1 MNTTLPQVSH
11 EETWDKCYPIL
22 ERLYREGSDAN
33 VAQSTVI
40 DGMRIGEWVYWQRLN
55 YKAGKLSPYRIDR
68 LEEIGFRWSMS
79 DAKWEEGFA
88 VLERFHR
95 EGQDVNVEQSVV
107 IDGMRIGG
115 WIEKQRAAY
124 KIGKLSAE
132 RIARLETIG
141 FKWVILALPTEWEN
155 RFAILEHLHSE
166 ERNVNVAPHVVIDGK
181 KIGAWV
187 IHQRMAHKAGQLS
200 AVRIARLEAI
210 GFKWKAFNSQWNNY
224 FTILARLH
232 REGQDVNVGQ
242 SVVVDGLRIGLWVY
256 RQREAYMSGRLSAKL
271 FAKLDA
277 IGFTWP
283 MKSKSF

>member
-1 MNTTLPQVSH
+1 
-11 EETWDKCYPIL
+11 
-22 ERLYREGSDAN
+22 
-33 VAQSTVI
+33 
-40 DGMRIGEWVYWQRLN
+40 
-55 YKAGKLSPYRIDR
+55 
-68 LEEIGFRWSMS
+68 
-79 DAKWEEGFA
+79 
-88 VLERFHR
+88 ERFHR

-124 KIGKLSAE
+124 KIGQLSAE

-141 FKWVILALPTEWEN
+141 FKW
-155 RFAILEHLHSE
+155 
-166 ERNVNVAPHVVIDGK
+166 
-181 KIGAWV
+181 
-187 IHQRMAHKAGQLS
+187 
-200 AVRIARLEAI
+200 
-210 GFKWKAFNSQWNNY
+210 KAFNSQWNDY

-256 RQREAYMSGRLSAKL
+256 RQREAYMSGRLSAKH